1 MSDAWLVLVESNTT
15 GSGRLFC
22 SCARRLGLRPVL
34 LARDPARYPY
44 VAADGIDYRVTDTG
58 SAAGVLSAC
67 RDLAGPIA
75 GVTSSSEYFIATAAE
90 AARALG
96 RPHPA
101 PEAVRSC
108 RDKHAQRIALSAA
121 GVGCP
126 GFAAARTPDEAAA
139 AAARIGY
146 PVVVKPAS
154 GTGSIAVRLCQT
166 GAQVRAAV
174 GYAFAG
180 PDPALPPQ
188 DTVLVEEYLAG
199 AEYSA
204 ELIDDQVVGITRKLL
219 GAEPYFVE
227 TGHDYPA
234 PLGEADA
241 KTIGEAAVAA
251 VRALGL
257 GWGGAHVELRFG
269 SAGNLCVVEVN
280 PRLAGGMIPRAVQ
293 EATGI
298 DMIFHVVAAAAGC
311 PEPPRPTSA
320 RSASIRFLVARE
332 EGTLTEVE
340 GVAEARRLPGVAE
353 VGVTVPLGQRV
364 VPRHSFRDRL
374 GYVIASAADNPA
386 AVRAAETALALLTAR
401 ITPAARKPAEG
412 TAGCAS

>member
-1 MSDAWLVLVESNTT
+1 MTDSWLVLVESNTT

-22 SCARRLGLRPVL
+22 SCARQLGLRPVL

-44 VAADGIDYRVTDTG
+44 VAADEIDYRVTDTG
-58 SAAGVLSAC
+58 TATAVLAAC
-67 RDLAGPIA
+67 RELGGPVA
-75 GVTSSSEYFIATAAE
+75 GVTSSSEYFIGTAAE

-101 PEAVRSC
+101 PEAVRAC
-108 RDKHAQRIALSAA
+108 RDKQAQRVTLSAA

-126 GFAAARTPDEAAA
+126 AFAAARTPDEAAA

-154 GTGSIAVRLCQT
+154 GTGSIAVRRCET
-166 GAQVRAAV
+166 PAEVRAAV
-174 GYAFAG
+174 DYAFAG

-188 DTVLVEEYLAG
+188 HTVLVEEYLTG

-204 ELIDDQVVGITRKLL
+204 ELIDDQVVGITAKRL
-219 GAEPYFVE
+219 GGEPYFVE
-227 TGHDYPA
+227 IGHDFPA
-234 PLGEADA
+234 PLTAADA
-241 KTIGEAAVAA
+241 KTIGETAVAA

-269 SAGNLCVVEVN
+269 ATQNPYVVEVN

-293 EATGI
+293 EAIGI
-298 DMIFHVVAAAAGC
+298 DMIFHVVAAAAGR
-311 PEPPRPTSA
+311 PEPLRPQSA
-320 RSASIRFLVARE
+320 RSASIRFLVAHE
-332 EGTLTEVE
+332 EGTLTEVL
-340 GVAEARRLPGVAE
+340 GVADARQTPGVVE
-353 VGVTVPLGQRV
+353 VGITAPLGQPV

-374 GYVIASAADNPA
+374 GYVIAAAADGGQA
-386 AVRAAETALALLTAR
+386 AQAADAALARLTAH
-401 ITPAARKPAEG
+401 ITPHIEPGPAKG
-412 TAGCAS
+412 AS